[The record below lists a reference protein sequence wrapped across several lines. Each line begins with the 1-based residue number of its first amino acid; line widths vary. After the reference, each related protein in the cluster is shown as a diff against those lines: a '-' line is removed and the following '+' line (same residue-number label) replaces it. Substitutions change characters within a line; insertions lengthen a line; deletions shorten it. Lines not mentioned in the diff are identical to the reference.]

1 MIGKNNFLNIRY
13 SPFNKWLGQTGKTNG
28 FCDFETSRLCVRAVG
43 ILLMRSYRR
52 KSIITVKDIIS
63 RYAPPNENH
72 TDKYIRYIC
81 QQMNCFPDDRMMSVG
96 DYSALVYH
104 MQKYEYG
111 KNLYPLKEIESI
123 FDSFKIVPVKVG
135 KS

>member
-1 MIGKNNFLNIRY
+1 MIGKNNIWNIRY
-13 SPFNKWLGQTGKTNG
+13 SPANNWMGQTGKTNG
-28 FCDFETSRLCVRAVG
+28 FCDFEAHRFCVRAVA

-63 RYAPPNENH
+63 RYAPPSENR

-81 QQMNCFPDDRMMSVG
+81 QHMNCFPEDRMMSVS
-96 DYSALVYH
+96 DYSTLIYH
-104 MQKYEYG
+104 MQVYESGQVYFTLRYIG
-111 KNLYPLKEIESI
+111 SVI
-123 FDSFKIVPVKVG
+123 DSFKIVPIKVR